1 MVFAISR
8 LSRGKPEGFEVA
20 SFLLMITSRVVEFC
34 FASTTNK
41 QFGVGK
47 SERNSHFH
55 PLA

>member
-1 MVFAISR
+1 MVFAIAR

-20 SFLLMITSRVVEFC
+20 SFLLMLTSGVVEFC

-47 SERNSHFH
+47 SKRSCHFH
-55 PLA
+55 PFS